1 MNHRKSKHLDTVAIC
16 RNYIEGK
23 CTFADE
29 MCWWN
34 HNKKDMETI
43 KCFICSKIFE
53 SKPHLMNHR
62 KKDHSDVVK
71 PCTQF
76 RQNNCRF
83 RSEACWFKHEENL
96 SKDGIQSDTN

>member
-1 MNHRKSKHLDTVAIC
+1 
-16 RNYIEGK
+16 
-23 CTFADE
+23 
-29 MCWWN
+29 
-34 HNKKDMETI
+34 METI

-96 SKDGIQSDTN
+96 SKDGIQSDTNEEKEDNKRDNKSQKDFQKVSDDLDPPIMNKMKNQKL